1 MAKTRLEVTYTY
13 LFNGY
18 SDGNQLFSLAPMMFK
33 LAPMM
38 FKLAQMMFK
47 LAQMMTIITVQVIH
61 IMYMCTPAQYNWN
74 LIYTQ
79 LYKLTY
85 TQGFLMPQISSKCC

>member
-47 LAQMMTIITVQVIH
+47 LAQMMTIICASDSHNVHVYTVQLKLDL
-61 IMYMCTPAQYNWN
+61 YPAV
-74 LIYTQ
+74 
-79 LYKLTY
+79 
-85 TQGFLMPQISSKCC
+85 